1 MSNKELQKFE
11 ALLSKKFFSI
21 NQIRKFIENDFVTG
35 VAQTAPDNE
44 QPNLV
49 RYSITLTNG
58 NIHYVYVK

>member
-35 VAQTAPDNE
+35 VAQIAPDNE